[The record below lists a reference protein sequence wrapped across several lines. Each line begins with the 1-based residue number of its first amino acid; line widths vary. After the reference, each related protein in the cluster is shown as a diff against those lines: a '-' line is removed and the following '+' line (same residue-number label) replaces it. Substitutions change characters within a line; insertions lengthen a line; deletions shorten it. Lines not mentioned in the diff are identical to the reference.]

1 MFDMK
6 DYSKKEIWELYQ
18 QEKRNTRDNMVD
30 KNELNYTLA
39 HCREKLKDYERKSKS
54 STALTL
60 KYLDE
65 VHLMYRKSIGL
76 CTTPK
81 EVVDVLNRYIKLHNM
96 GARKKG
102 NANFIPD
109 VLSFAKLQREPRDGV
124 IQAAATKIKRLFRDR
139 IDHILVT
146 IKGHNNSVYSS
157 IVAELIKDISGKDID
172 PVKVI
177 EAKKAGLDS
186 KLVIQSIMAQYNIDQ
201 DGLF

>member
-1 MFDMK
+1 
-6 DYSKKEIWELYQ
+6 
-18 QEKRNTRDNMVD
+18 
-30 KNELNYTLA
+30 
-39 HCREKLKDYERKSKS
+39 
-54 STALTL
+54 
-60 KYLDE
+60 
-65 VHLMYRKSIGL
+65 MYRKSIGL

-81 EVVDVLNRYIKLHNM
+81 EVVDVLDRYIKLHNM

-172 PVKVI
+172 PGKVI